1 MLAQWI
7 AMKMLAQWIAIASV
21 LLGAAL
27 VHWADRRARE
37 RRHWSRPSHH
47 RDSCSR
53 TERQTAQKELA

>member
-1 MLAQWI
+1 MI
-7 AMKMLAQWIAIASV
+7 AQWIAIASM

-37 RRHWSRPSHH
+37 RRWSRPSHL